1 MFKKAQ
7 GMSINTIIIAI
18 IVLVVLVVLVMI
30 FTGYFGGWTGRVAD
44 CQSQGGTC
52 GGSGSGTKFC
62 LNSGATVDSAGKY
75 AITDYAMPLGGK
87 CSGATATN
95 PEVCCPPGATPAAS
109 QLI

>member
-30 FTGYFGGWTGRVAD
+30 FTGYFGGWTLAASS

-52 GGSGSGTKFC
+52 NTGNNCLSGTAAPTPLPTDYVSPKTGRC
-62 LNSGATVDSAGKY
+62 YGADGRTVDA
-75 AITDYAMPLGGK
+75 TNVCCPV
-87 CSGATATN
+87 GATAVT
-95 PEVCCPPGATPAAS
+95 T
-109 QLI
+109 